1 MVMPGGCSSS
11 WEAQRFPQHGG
22 EVFQVSKYKFMREI
36 IFEVLFNLVR
46 ADAFENVFL
55 PYYNFFVYFLAG

>member
-1 MVMPGGCSSS
+1 MVMPGGYSSS

-22 EVFQVSKYKFMREI
+22 EVFQVSKYNFMKWI
-36 IFEVLFNLVR
+36 IFEVPFNSVR

-55 PYYNFFVYFLAG
+55 PYS